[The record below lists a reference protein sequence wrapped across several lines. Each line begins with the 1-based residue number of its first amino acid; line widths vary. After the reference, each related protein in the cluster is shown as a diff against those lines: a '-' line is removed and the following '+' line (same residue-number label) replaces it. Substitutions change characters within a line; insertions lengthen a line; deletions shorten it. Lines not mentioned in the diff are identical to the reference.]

1 MQYICPLCKLVPS
14 SHSLTKIAEKKGI
27 IYYYTCPSQAILY
40 YDVNGI
46 IDHYNGVLSEIPE
59 NKDWVWIFDSLGF
72 SLIHAMQANV
82 AIELAKLI
90 SNKFSKNL
98 KKIIIIN
105 PTFYIKITHKMLMPF
120 LNNKVKDIIEI
131 NYKIKRADEIFIENE
146 NENKF
151 K

>member
-1 MQYICPLCKLVPS
+1 MPYICPVCTLLPD
-14 SHSLTKIAEKKGI
+14 SHSLTKFLDKNDI
-27 IYYYTCPSQAILY
+27 IYYYTCPSQATLY
-40 YDVNGI
+40 YDVNSI

-59 NKDWVWIFDSLGF
+59 NKDWVWVFDSLGF
-72 SLIHAMQANV
+72 SLIHAMQTNV

-90 SNKFSKNL
+90 STKFSKNL

-131 NYKIKRADEIFIENE
+131 NYKIKRADEIFY
-146 NENKF
+146 KP